1 MQSGLISHRKWLSLT
16 QEVYMKFTKILIL
29 VSLIAFA
36 SIIPAFAQ
44 TIDVLGP
51 NNASVL
57 IKGTVPQILRAVI
70 DIPAET
76 ILDLEFAD
84 TVALGNV
91 VLLSN
96 RIGAYS
102 LTISSANGG
111 KLVGAAG
118 ASNDDSFPYTLI
130 FGGVSH
136 DLSGSAFTFN
146 TAGKTTKAGNSHLV
160 EVSYEGYDSRDTL
173 VNADVYSDILTFTI
187 AAN

>member
-1 MQSGLISHRKWLSLT
+1 
-16 QEVYMKFTKILIL
+16 MKFTKVLIL
-29 VSLIAFA
+29 VSLIVLA
-36 SIIPAFAQ
+36 SFVPAFAQ
-44 TIDVLGP
+44 TIDVAGT
-51 NNASVL
+51 NNASVV
-57 IKGTVPQILRAVI
+57 IKGTVPQILKAVI

-102 LTISSANGG
+102 LTIASANGG
-111 KLVGAAG
+111 KLAGAASAG
-118 ASNDDSFPYTLI
+118 NDDSFPYTLI

-136 DLSGSAFTFN
+136 DLAGGAFTFN
-146 TAGKTTKAGNSHLV
+146 TAGKTAKGGNSNLV

>member
-1 MQSGLISHRKWLSLT
+1 
-16 QEVYMKFTKILIL
+16 MKTLKTVAL
-29 VSLIAFA
+29 VSLFVFA
-36 SIIPAFAQ
+36 ASAFAQ
-44 TIDVLGP
+44 TIDVNGT

-57 IKGTVPQILRAVI
+57 IRGTVPQILKAVI

-91 VLLSN
+91 ILLSN

-102 LTISSANGG
+102 LTITSANSG
-111 KLVGAAG
+111 KMVGAAG
-118 ASNDDSFPYTLI
+118 AGNTDSFPYTFI

-136 DLSGSAFTFN
+136 NLADGAYTFN
-146 TAGKTTKAGNSHLV
+146 TSGKTNKGGTSYLV
-160 EVSYEGYDSRDTL
+160 EVSYEGYDSRDNL

>member
-1 MQSGLISHRKWLSLT
+1 
-16 QEVYMKFTKILIL
+16 MKTLKVIAL
-29 VSLIAFA
+29 VSLIALTA
-36 SIIPAFAQ
+36 SVFAQ
-44 TIDVLGP
+44 TIDVTGT

-57 IKGTVPQILRAVI
+57 IKGTVPQILKAVI

-91 VLLSN
+91 ILLSN

-102 LTISSANGG
+102 LTITSANSG
-111 KLVGAAG
+111 KLVGASGSDNAD
-118 ASNDDSFPYTLI
+118 AFPYTFV

-136 DLSGSAFTFN
+136 NLADGAYTFN
-146 TAGKTTKAGNSHLV
+146 TAGKTSKGGNSYLV